1 MEIINIYMNDNINQV
16 DNYLS
21 YICIFVLI
29 RPYFCP
35 DNVFTIF
42 IFIYLLS
49 LLSLKT
55 ASVVFTLNI
64 CVSLIIT
71 STVEWPWPQSYL
83 APDLWPTTTFHGRVN
98 YKLLATVPPPNK
110 SPSQVLFRGEAPDKQ
125 CQMPSLSAPPK
136 IWWCQWGMLPNLSL
150 QKGNFSIS
158 PPSLLFQCA
167 RECRLL
173 RGKDEFSQGPDSEFS
188 HSGYYKKE
196 QIFLLERTKRIMFHF
211 PATSFV
217 WLLGL

>member
-83 APDLWPTTTFHGRVN
+83 APDL
-98 YKLLATVPPPNK
+98 
-110 SPSQVLFRGEAPDKQ
+110 
-125 CQMPSLSAPPK
+125 
-136 IWWCQWGMLPNLSL
+136 
-150 QKGNFSIS
+150 
-158 PPSLLFQCA
+158 
-167 RECRLL
+167 
-173 RGKDEFSQGPDSEFS
+173 
-188 HSGYYKKE
+188 
-196 QIFLLERTKRIMFHF
+196 
-211 PATSFV
+211 
-217 WLLGL
+217 